1 MGNTAWILNMSM
13 VSIFFG
19 IYGMF
24 IFECY
29 ALRPIFFSLYFWWTI
44 LSLVIFATF
53 TLICID
59 WKYWKTAYYLIFV
72 PIYALYFLFISG
84 TYKINNVI
92 QWLTIDKNMDK
103 MEITKNYQIFHIS
116 LGIMMNMFLIFLYLV
131 IQIPSITQCEFMGP
145 SKQIVSHLV
154 LQCQSNKVQI
164 QNGDAIYYQG
174 KQKII
179 GLIWISL
186 GSLSFII
193 SIVSFV
199 SCVLWTMND
208 TVCNDQVCI
217 NYAKYLN
224 QSNGNHAKHISTIV
238 TKHIAFINSNT
249 ILMISC
255 AIWCILIWITIQS
268 IKYQSYD
275 ENRSKNIRYIAVSVG

>member
-59 WKYWKTAYYLIFV
+59 WKYWKTTYYLIFV

-131 IQIPSITQCEFMGP
+131 IQIPSITQCEFISP

-193 SIVSFV
+193 SIVSFYILCRYHNYLYAMILFSISLIVSFV
-199 SCVLWTMND
+199 SCILWTMSD

-224 QSNGNHAKHISTIV
+224 QSNGN
-238 TKHIAFINSNT
+238 
-249 ILMISC
+249 
-255 AIWCILIWITIQS
+255 
-268 IKYQSYD
+268 
-275 ENRSKNIRYIAVSVG
+275 